1 LTYIYSC
8 VINSILLK
16 VFMLKLAIASDIHL
30 EMGDLNL
37 QNTVG
42 ADVLVLAGDI
52 VVAGD
57 LHDHP
62 EPGTPYKPEIIKLLG
77 TRQRKAMEYRD
88 FIKRVS
94 FQFPHVVAIAGNHEF
109 YHGKWIQSIQ
119 TLRNE
124 YGKYPNV
131 HFLERDTVTI
141 DGVTFV
147 GGTLWTNLNRGDPMT
162 LHAIQ
167 DMMNDYRMIRHDG
180 LGYTKL
186 RPAHTLARHRET
198 LDYFRHVI
206 DDRKDDRIVVV
217 SHMAPSHL
225 SVNERYRHETLMNGA
240 YYSDL
245 SEFILD
251 RPQIAVWFHGHMHDS
266 ADYTVGSTRVVS
278 HPRGYVGYERAGQDV
293 DPYYP
298 LLVEV

>member
-1 LTYIYSC
+1 MKIA
-8 VINSILLK
+8 V
-16 VFMLKLAIASDIHL
+16 ASDIHL

-37 QNTVG
+37 QNTEG

-52 VVAGD
+52 MVAHD

-62 EPGTPYKPEIIKLLG
+62 EPSTPYKPEIIKILG

-94 FQFPHVVAIAGNHEF
+94 FQYPHVIAIAGNHEF

-119 TLRNE
+119 TLRDE

-131 HFLERDTVTI
+131 HFLERDIVTI
-141 DGVTFV
+141 DDVTFV
-147 GGTLWTNLNRGDPMT
+147 GGTLWTDLNHGDPLT

-167 DMMNDYRMIRHDG
+167 NMMNDYRMIRHDG
-180 LGYTKL
+180 KGYTKL
-186 RPAHTLARHRET
+186 RPAHTLSRHIET
-198 LDYFRHVI
+198 LQYFKTVI
-206 DDRKDDRIVVV
+206 DDRKDQKIVVV
-217 SHMAPSHL
+217 SHMAPSSL
-225 SVNERYRHETLMNGA
+225 SIHENYKHESIMNGA

-251 RPQIAVWFHGHMHDS
+251 RTQIKTWIHGHVHTVF
-266 ADYTVGSTRVVS
+266 DYMIGDTRVVCN
-278 HPRGYVGYERAGQDV
+278 PRGYVGHERDTQDV
-293 DPYYP
+293 DPYYA